1 MPPTPK
7 KSRPAG
13 ARPPSRPIQRT
24 TAGQLRITWS
34 GMRTMYDFWGEP
46 IKRHYTLDTLEHATN
61 RMLIGQDKIIGP
73 SIRQVVGN
81 SAVISLAFELFQEGK
96 FQLIFRVRALAA
108 NRKTA
113 IFGFVVAKNHQ
124 ELSTVAEHEHT
135 CLRVMHERAPNHVVR
150 PFHGGRIFFPPTRS
164 GHGEGRLVFAYLTQ
178 WLGNYHELGVE
189 RDLNFYVNVL
199 RPQRLTNAQTE
210 DLKTKMV
217 EIIARTY
224 DPLKRDCMEM
234 PQIASGDFVVTKPTQ
249 GPLKLKLI
257 ACRRIVNRISPAK
270 LIHLIAS
277 TSWDWDGK
285 PFKIVPTEAEG
296 LFDGIVRARG
306 LEEARSWIKAYR
318 NAVLDGNLPEQDVPN
333 KRALEKLCKK

>member
-1 MPPTPK
+1 M
-7 KSRPAG
+7 
-13 ARPPSRPIQRT
+13 
-24 TAGQLRITWS
+24 
-34 GMRTMYDFWGEP
+34 
-46 IKRHYTLDTLEHATN
+46 
-61 RMLIGQDKIIGP
+61 
-73 SIRQVVGN
+73 
-81 SAVISLAFELFQEGK
+81 
-96 FQLIFRVRALAA
+96 
-108 NRKTA
+108 
-113 IFGFVVAKNHQ
+113 
-124 ELSTVAEHEHT
+124 
-135 CLRVMHERAPNHVVR
+135 
-150 PFHGGRIFFPPTRS
+150 
-164 GHGEGRLVFAYLTQ
+164 
-178 WLGNYHELGVE
+178 
-189 RDLNFYVNVL
+189 NVL